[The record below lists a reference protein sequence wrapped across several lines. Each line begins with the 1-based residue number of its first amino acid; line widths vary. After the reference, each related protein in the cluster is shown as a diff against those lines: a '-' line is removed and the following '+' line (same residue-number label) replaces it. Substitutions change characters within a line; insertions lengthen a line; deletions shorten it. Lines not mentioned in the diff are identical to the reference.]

1 MAVQV
6 LINNSVERMSGILN
20 KNKSVIVEV
29 DEVTR
34 GIMEALEDQMV
45 TGINTAIYQG
55 TETVSDEMKT
65 VKRQVAMGVKGVT
78 DKIISLEKV
87 AEQNLLQIQ
96 NINELIENINEE
108 TNKSIE
114 QLGTQLKEEIGNA
127 TSIMKTELENIYD
140 RYEKMTNESKKGMG
154 ELLNGITSML
164 DKQSQLIT
172 TLQANQEAILA
183 INKQLPELSDRIR
196 TLEKE
201 VIWLGLPFYKK
212 IGRTRKELKMQ

>member
-1 MAVQV
+1 
-6 LINNSVERMSGILN
+6 MSGILN
-20 KNKSVIVEV
+20 KHKSVIVEV

-34 GIMEALEDQMV
+34 GIMEALETQMV
-45 TGINTAIYQG
+45 SGVNTVIYQG
-55 TETVSDEMKT
+55 TETVSDEIKT
-65 VKRQVAMGVKGVT
+65 VKKQMAMGVKEVT
-78 DKIISLEKV
+78 GKIISLEKV

-108 TNKSIE
+108 TNKTIE

-140 RYEKMTNESKKGMG
+140 KYEKMTDESKKRMD

-172 TLQANQEAILA
+172 TLQANQEAILG

-201 VIWLGLPFYKK
+201 ITWLGLPFYKK

>member
-1 MAVQV
+1 M
-6 LINNSVERMSGILN
+6 N
-20 KNKSVIVEV
+20 KHKSVIVEV

-34 GIMEALEDQMV
+34 GIMEALETQMV
-45 TGINTAIYQG
+45 SGVNTVIYQG
-55 TETVSDEMKT
+55 TETVSDEIKT
-65 VKRQVAMGVKGVT
+65 VKKQMAMGVKEVT
-78 DKIISLEKV
+78 GKIISLEKV

-96 NINELIENINEE
+96 NTNELIENINEE
-108 TNKSIE
+108 TNKTIE

-140 RYEKMTNESKKGMG
+140 KYEKMTDQSKKRMD

-201 VIWLGLPFYKK
+201 ITWLGLPFYKK

>member
-1 MAVQV
+1 
-6 LINNSVERMSGILN
+6 MSGILN
-20 KNKSVIVEV
+20 KHKSVIVEV

-34 GIMEALEDQMV
+34 GIMEALEIQMV
-45 TGINTAIYQG
+45 TGVSTVIYQG
-55 TETVSDEMKT
+55 TETVSDEIKT
-65 VKRQVAMGVKGVT
+65 VKKQMAMGVKEVT
-78 DKIISLEKV
+78 GKIISLEKV

-96 NINELIENINEE
+96 NTNELIENINEE
-108 TNKSIE
+108 TNKTIE

-140 RYEKMTNESKKGMG
+140 KYEKMTDESKKRMD

-201 VIWLGLPFYKK
+201 ITWLGLPFYKK

>member
-1 MAVQV
+1 
-6 LINNSVERMSGILN
+6 MSGILN
-20 KNKSVIVEV
+20 KHKSVIVEV

-34 GIMEALEDQMV
+34 GIMEALETQMV
-45 TGINTAIYQG
+45 SGVNTVIYQG
-55 TETVSDEMKT
+55 TETVSDEIKT
-65 VKRQVAMGVKGVT
+65 VKKQMAMGVKEVT
-78 DKIISLEKV
+78 GKIISLEKV

-96 NINELIENINEE
+96 NTNELIENINEE
-108 TNKSIE
+108 TNKTIE

-140 RYEKMTNESKKGMG
+140 KYEKMTDESKKRMD

-201 VIWLGLPFYKK
+201 ITWLGLPFYKK

>member
-1 MAVQV
+1 M
-6 LINNSVERMSGILN
+6 N
-20 KNKSVIVEV
+20 KHKSVIVEV

-34 GIMEALEDQMV
+34 GIMEALETQMV
-45 TGINTAIYQG
+45 SGVNTVIYQG
-55 TETVSDEMKT
+55 TETVSDEIKT
-65 VKRQVAMGVKGVT
+65 VKKQMAMGVKEVT
-78 DKIISLEKV
+78 GKIISLEKV

-96 NINELIENINEE
+96 NTNELIENINEE
-108 TNKSIE
+108 TNKTIE

-140 RYEKMTNESKKGMG
+140 KYEKMTDESKKRMD

-172 TLQANQEAILA
+172 TLQANQEAILG

-201 VIWLGLPFYKK
+201 ITWLGLPFYKK

>member
-1 MAVQV
+1 M
-6 LINNSVERMSGILN
+6 
-20 KNKSVIVEV
+20 
-29 DEVTR
+29 
-34 GIMEALEDQMV
+34 
-45 TGINTAIYQG
+45 
-55 TETVSDEMKT
+55 
-65 VKRQVAMGVKGVT
+65 
-78 DKIISLEKV
+78 
-87 AEQNLLQIQ
+87 QIQ
-96 NINELIENINEE
+96 NTNELIENINEE
-108 TNKSIE
+108 TNKTIE

-140 RYEKMTNESKKGMG
+140 KYEKMTDQSKKRMD

-201 VIWLGLPFYKK
+201 ITWLGLPFYKK

>member
-1 MAVQV
+1 M
-6 LINNSVERMSGILN
+6 N
-20 KNKSVIVEV
+20 KHKSVIVEV

-34 GIMEALEDQMV
+34 GIMEALEIQMV
-45 TGINTAIYQG
+45 TGVSTVIYQG
-55 TETVSDEMKT
+55 TETVSDEIKT
-65 VKRQVAMGVKGVT
+65 VKKQMAMGVKEVT
-78 DKIISLEKV
+78 GKIISLEKV

-96 NINELIENINEE
+96 NTNELIENINEE
-108 TNKSIE
+108 TNKTIE

-140 RYEKMTNESKKGMG
+140 KYEKMTDESKKRMD

-201 VIWLGLPFYKK
+201 ITWLGLPFYKK

>member
-1 MAVQV
+1 
-6 LINNSVERMSGILN
+6 MSGILN

-78 DKIISLEKV
+78 GKIISLERI

-140 RYEKMTNESKKGMG
+140 KYEKMTDESKKGMG

-172 TLQANQEAILA
+172 TLQANQGAILS

-212 IGRTRKELKMQ
+212 IGRTRKELKTQ

>member
-1 MAVQV
+1 M
-6 LINNSVERMSGILN
+6 N
-20 KNKSVIVEV
+20 KHKSVIVEV

-34 GIMEALEDQMV
+34 GIMEALETQMV
-45 TGINTAIYQG
+45 SGVNTVIYQG
-55 TETVSDEMKT
+55 TETVSDEIKT
-65 VKRQVAMGVKGVT
+65 VKKQMAMGVKEVT
-78 DKIISLEKV
+78 GKIISLEKV

-96 NINELIENINEE
+96 NTNELIENINEE
-108 TNKSIE
+108 TNKTIE

-140 RYEKMTNESKKGMG
+140 KYEKMTDESKKRMD

-201 VIWLGLPFYKK
+201 ITWLGLPFYKK

>member
-1 MAVQV
+1 M
-6 LINNSVERMSGILN
+6 N
-20 KNKSVIVEV
+20 KHKSVIVEV

-34 GIMEALEDQMV
+34 GIMEALETQMV
-45 TGINTAIYQG
+45 SGVNTVIYQG
-55 TETVSDEMKT
+55 TETVSDEIKT
-65 VKRQVAMGVKGVT
+65 VKKQMAMGVKEVT
-78 DKIISLEKV
+78 GKIISLEKV

-96 NINELIENINEE
+96 NTNELIENINEE
-108 TNKSIE
+108 TNKTIE

-140 RYEKMTNESKKGMG
+140 KYEKMTDQSKKRMD

-172 TLQANQEAILA
+172 TLQANQEAILG

-201 VIWLGLPFYKK
+201 ITWLGLPFYKK

>member
-1 MAVQV
+1 M
-6 LINNSVERMSGILN
+6 N
-20 KNKSVIVEV
+20 KHKSVIVEV

-34 GIMEALEDQMV
+34 GIMEALEIQMV
-45 TGINTAIYQG
+45 TGVSTVIYQG
-55 TETVSDEMKT
+55 TETVSDEIKT
-65 VKRQVAMGVKGVT
+65 VKKQMAMGVKEVT
-78 DKIISLEKV
+78 GKIISLEKV

-96 NINELIENINEE
+96 NTNELIENINEE
-108 TNKSIE
+108 TNKTIE

-140 RYEKMTNESKKGMG
+140 KYEKMTDESKKRMD

-172 TLQANQEAILA
+172 TLQANQEAILG

-201 VIWLGLPFYKK
+201 ITWLGLPFYKK

>member
-1 MAVQV
+1 
-6 LINNSVERMSGILN
+6 MSGILN
-20 KNKSVIVEV
+20 KHKSVIVEV

-34 GIMEALEDQMV
+34 GIMEALETQMV
-45 TGINTAIYQG
+45 SGVNTVIYQG
-55 TETVSDEMKT
+55 TETVSDEIKT
-65 VKRQVAMGVKGVT
+65 VKKQMAMGVKEVT
-78 DKIISLEKV
+78 GKIISLEKV

-96 NINELIENINEE
+96 NTNELIENINEE
-108 TNKSIE
+108 TNKTIE

-140 RYEKMTNESKKGMG
+140 KYEKMTDQSKKRMD

-201 VIWLGLPFYKK
+201 ITWLGLPFYKK